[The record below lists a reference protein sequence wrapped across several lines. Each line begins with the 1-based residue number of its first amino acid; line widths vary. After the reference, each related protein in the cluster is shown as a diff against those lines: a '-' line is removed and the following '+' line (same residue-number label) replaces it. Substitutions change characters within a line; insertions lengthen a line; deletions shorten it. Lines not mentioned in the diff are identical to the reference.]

1 MATMAVVAAS
11 VERRAE
17 CGGGW
22 QAVAAKGLAV
32 ALVAGSQVA
41 LVAVAMLATEV
52 EPLETRIL
60 AQAAETVRAAA
71 NGIGTAHARTD

>member
-1 MATMAVVAAS
+1 MEVVGKEVVEMAM
-11 VERRAE
+11 
-17 CGGGW
+17 
-22 QAVAAKGLAV
+22 
-32 ALVAGSQVA
+32 
-41 LVAVAMLATEV
+41 VAMAV